1 MTSSS
6 SRLAGHLNDRAD
18 ARNPGEIRPGL
29 FLNLFIAGATFAIR
43 QLPGMAASNPMLV
56 SVMIG
61 IAFHNIAG
69 TVAWARH
76 GVTFSL
82 RWLLR
87 IAAGLYQ
94 WLQPRSSRSGEE
106 VSSLWQRQCAPAS
119 PLPALPGGLAFLF
132 IAAIVPLIKLM
143 E

>member
-6 SRLAGHLNDRAD
+6 SRLADHLNDRAD
-18 ARNPGEIRPGL
+18 AHNPGEIRPGL
-29 FLNLFIAGATFAIR
+29 FLNMFIAGATIAIR
-43 QLPGMAASNPMLV
+43 QLPGMAAFNPMLV

-69 TVAWARH
+69 TVAWAQH

-87 IAAGLYQ
+87 IAAGVYQ

-106 VSSLWQRQCAPAS
+106 VPSLWQQCAPAS